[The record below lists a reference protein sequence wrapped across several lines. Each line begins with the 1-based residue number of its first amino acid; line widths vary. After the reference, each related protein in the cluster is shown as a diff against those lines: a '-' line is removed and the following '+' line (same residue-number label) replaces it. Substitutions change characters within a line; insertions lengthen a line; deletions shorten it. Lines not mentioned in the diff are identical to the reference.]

1 MPRKATNTQAV
12 NTTRALETAIPEV
25 FQMLHSSRCPDPAT
39 GLLIILN
46 MHKTPIVDGP
56 KGLIFGAGTSEQRLI
71 EMSADQ
77 MRFFKR
83 HLLDRFHVNCHES
96 VLQAVRH
103 QWTHYLPS
111 PRRVSMGQYHTPAN
125 LSKMAEDVVR
135 PLLDSMPEACVFD
148 PAVGMGAL
156 LQPFKG
162 HRLVGWDIDQTA
174 VLIMKE
180 MGFTN
185 VGHGNS
191 LVNVSR
197 KTFGIGDDEKLIIV
211 GNPPYNDGSSQ
222 HKRQLKTSTPNTAA
236 ICDAD
241 IQARDVGMS
250 FMLAAAKLD
259 PEAICLI
266 HPASYL
272 IKESNFK
279 LLHQFSAKYRL
290 EMGLLCSSEE
300 FGLRGTPFPVVVAL
314 YKSGKMDYAHIEQFE
329 FEVYR
334 NTGGVLLDSGDR
346 LKLANLETTKGFIRN
361 LPPKA
366 GIATI
371 SDLGIYQFNFRD
383 ANYVITSATLTTKP
397 SASTIPVQFSEL
409 GKYAYLNCF
418 RRYFGKDFVFGNLN
432 PLVRK
437 HDFQIPDIVD
447 AFIYDTIMNS
457 QNLAPF
463 SRANPTSVV
472 VTKGILAS
480 AQAKADQFSGQGVNP
495 HSAFVNFWTS
505 GQSAN
510 ALSQLITHYFSQL
523 KASSLINKPTAL
535 VTVAAQLHAA
545 STV

>member
-1 MPRKATNTQAV
+1 
-12 NTTRALETAIPEV
+12 
-25 FQMLHSSRCPDPAT
+25 MLHGGRCPDSAK
-39 GLLIILN
+39 GLLIVLN
-46 MHKTPIVDGP
+46 MHKTPIVEDT
-56 KGLIFGAGTSEQRLI
+56 KGLIFGAGTREQRLI
-71 EMSADQ
+71 EMPAEQ
-77 MRFFKR
+77 VKFFQR
-83 HLLDRFHVNCHES
+83 HLLSRFHVNCHES

-111 PRRVSMGQYHTPAN
+111 PKRVSMGQYHTPAN
-125 LSKMAEDVVR
+125 LSKMVEDVVR
-135 PLLDSMPEACVFD
+135 PLLDGMPDACVFD
-148 PAVGMGAL
+148 QAVGMGAL

-174 VLIMKE
+174 VLTMKE

-197 KTFGIGDDEKLIIV
+197 KTFGIEEDEKLIIV

-222 HKRQLKTSTPNTAA
+222 HKRQLKTTTPNTAA

-290 EMGLLCSSEE
+290 EMGLVCSSEE

-314 YKSGKMDYAHIEQFE
+314 YKPGKMDYSHIENFE
-329 FEVYR
+329 FAVYR
-334 NTGGVLLDSGDR
+334 NMSGVLLDSGER
-346 LKLANLETTKGFIRN
+346 LKLVNLETTKGFIRN

-366 GIATI
+366 SMAKTSDIGIH
-371 SDLGIYQFNFRD
+371 QFNFRD
-383 ANYVITSATLTTKP
+383 ANYVITSATLTTKV
-397 SASTIPVQFSEL
+397 SASTIPVQLCEL
-409 GKYAYLNCF
+409 GHYAYLNCF
-418 RRYFGKDFVFGNLN
+418 RRYFGKDFVFGNLT

-437 HDFQIPDIVD
+437 SDFQKPDFVD
-447 AFIYDTIMNS
+447 SCIYDAIMNN

-463 SRANPTSVV
+463 SRTNPKSVV
-472 VTKGILAS
+472 LTKGILAS
-480 AQAKADQFSGQGVNP
+480 AKAKAVQFSGQGVNP

-510 ALSQLITHYFSQL
+510 ALSQFFTDYFIQL
-523 KASSLINKPTAL
+523 KAASLIKKPTAL
-535 VTVAAQLHAA
+535 ATVAAQLNAG

>member
-1 MPRKATNTQAV
+1 MPRKAKTTQAD
-12 NTTRALETAIPEV
+12 NSTRALETAIPEV
-25 FQMLHSSRCPDPAT
+25 FQMLHSSRCPDPET
-39 GLLIILN
+39 GLLIALN
-46 MHKTPIVDGP
+46 MHKTPVVEDT
-56 KGLIFGAGTSEQRLI
+56 KGLIFGAGTSEQSLI
-71 EMSADQ
+71 EMPADQ
-77 MRFFKR
+77 VRFFQR
-83 HLLDRFHVNCHES
+83 HLLSRFHVNCHAS

-111 PRRVSMGQYHTPAN
+111 PKRVSMGQFATPAN
-125 LSKMAEDVVR
+125 LTKAVEDLVR
-135 PLLDSMPEACVFD
+135 PQLDSMPDACVFD

-174 VLIMKE
+174 VRIMKE

-197 KTFGIGDDEKLIIV
+197 KRFGIGEDEKLIIV
-211 GNPPYNDGSSQ
+211 GNSPYNDGSSQ
-222 HKRQLKTSTPNTAA
+222 HKRQLKTVTPNTAA
-236 ICDAD
+236 ICDPD

-259 PEAICLI
+259 PVAICLI

-272 IKESNFK
+272 IKEANFK
-279 LLHQFSAKYRL
+279 LLRQFSAKYRL
-290 EMGLLCSSEE
+290 EMALLCSSEE

-314 YKSGKMDYAHIEQFE
+314 YKPGTMDYSHIENFE
-329 FEVYR
+329 FEVYH
-334 NTGGVLLDSGDR
+334 NTSSVLLDSGKR

-366 GIATI
+366 GMATT
-371 SDLGIYQFNFRD
+371 SDIGIYHFNYRD

-397 SASTIPVQFSEL
+397 SASTIPVQFCEL
-409 GKYAYLNCF
+409 EKYAYLNCF

-437 HDFQIPDIVD
+437 SDFQNPDFVD
-447 AFIYDTIMNS
+447 ACIYDAIMNN

-463 SRANPTSVV
+463 SRANPKSVV
-472 VTKGILAS
+472 LTKGILAG
-480 AQAKADQFSGQGVNP
+480 AKAKAAQFSGQGVNP
-495 HSAFVNFWTS
+495 HTAFVHFWAS

-510 ALSQLITHYFSQL
+510 ALSQFFTDYFIQL
-523 KASSLINKPTAL
+523 KAASLIKKPTAL
-535 VTVAAQLHAA
+535 ATVAAQLNAA